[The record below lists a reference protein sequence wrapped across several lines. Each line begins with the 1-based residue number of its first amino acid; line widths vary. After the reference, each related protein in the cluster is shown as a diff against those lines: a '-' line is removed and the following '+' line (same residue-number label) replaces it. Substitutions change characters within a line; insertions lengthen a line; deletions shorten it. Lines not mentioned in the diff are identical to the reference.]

1 MNFISTLTQLYN
13 TNRNEDYAL
22 QMHNYMKCK
31 FNFFGIKA
39 KERRVLLKTAIDKHT
54 EEVARNYKQIA
65 RDLYQLEEREF
76 HMCAIEIFEKNSRK
90 YYNQE
95 DINLIT
101 YLIVNN
107 SWWDTVD
114 FIAKQILGKYL
125 KQYPKKIKEVI
136 SEYSNSENLWLNRST
151 ILFQLGYK
159 SKTDEELLY
168 HLCIINSHSNEFFIK
183 KAIGWSLREYGKTN
197 PSSVLNFVNSTVLK
211 PLSKKEAIRNIIK

>member
-1 MNFISTLTQLYN
+1 MNFLNTLTNLY
-13 TNRNEDYAL
+13 TSNRNEDFAL

-39 KERRVLLKTAIDKHT
+39 TERRILLKTAIDEHKK
-54 EEVARNYKQIA
+54 EVARNYKQIA
-65 RDLYQLEEREF
+65 KDLFQLEEREF
-76 HMCAIEIFEKNSRK
+76 HMCAIEIIEKYSRK
-90 YYNQE
+90 HYDQE
-95 DINLIT
+95 DISLIN

-125 KQYPKKIKEVI
+125 IQYPEKIKDVI
-136 SEYSNSENLWLNRST
+136 LKFSNSENLWLIRST
-151 ILFQLGYK
+151 VLFQLGYK
-159 SKTDEELLY
+159 SKTNEELLY
-168 HLCIINSHSNEFFIK
+168 GLCIINSNSNEFFIK

-197 PSSVLNFVNSTVLK
+197 PKSVLNFVNSTELK

>member
-1 MNFISTLTQLYN
+1 MNFINTLTQLYN
-13 TNRNEDYAL
+13 SNRNEEYSL

-39 KERRVLLKTAIDKHT
+39 TERRILLKTAIEEHK
-54 EEVARNYKQIA
+54 EEVARNYKQIT

-76 HMCAIEIFEKNSRK
+76 HMCAIEIIEKFSRK
-90 YYNQE
+90 HYDKK

-125 KQYPKKIKEVI
+125 KQYPEKIKEVI
-136 SEYSNSENLWLNRST
+136 SKYSNSEYIWLIRST

-159 SKTDEELLY
+159 SKTNEELLY
-168 HLCIINSHSNEFFIK
+168 RLCIINSHSNEFFIK

>member
-1 MNFISTLTQLYN
+1 MTFINTLTQLYN
-13 TNRNEDYAL
+13 TNRNEDYSL
-22 QMHNYMKCK
+22 QMHNYMKFK

-39 KERRVLLKTAIDKHT
+39 TERRVLLKTAIDKHK

-76 HMCAIEIFEKNSRK
+76 HMCAIEIIEKYSRRHYDQK
-90 YYNQE
+90 

-101 YLIVNN
+101 HLIVNN

-125 KQYPKKIKEVI
+125 KQYPEIIKEII
-136 SEYSNSENLWLNRST
+136 SEYSNSENLWLIRST

-168 HLCIINSHSNEFFIK
+168 RICIINSYSNEFVIK
-183 KAIGWSLREYGKTN
+183 KAIGWSLREYRKTN
-197 PSSVLNFVNSTVLK
+197 PTSVLNFVNSTVLK